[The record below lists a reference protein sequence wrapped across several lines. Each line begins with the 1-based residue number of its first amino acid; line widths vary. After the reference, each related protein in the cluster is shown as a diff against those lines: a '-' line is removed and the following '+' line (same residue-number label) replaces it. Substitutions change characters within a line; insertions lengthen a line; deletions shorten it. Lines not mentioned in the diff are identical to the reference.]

1 MNDDEKALLIFC
13 IFICVLVGGMIFAG
27 FKAGYLKAVPETP
40 RFSVVDTYNEN
51 CVVIQYNHP
60 GDARYHYFL
69 DCNK

>member
-1 MNDDEKALLIFC
+1 MKDDEKALLIFC

-27 FKAGYLKAVPETP
+27 FQAGHIKVTPETP
-40 RFSVVDTYNEN
+40 RFQVVDKYKN
-51 CVVIQYNHP
+51 CDVVQYNHP

>member
-1 MNDDEKALLIFC
+1 MKEDEKALLIFC

-27 FKAGYLKAVPETP
+27 FKAGHLKVVPETP
-40 RFSVVDTYNEN
+40 KFQVVDKYGQ
-51 CVVIQYNHP
+51 CDVVRYNHP